1 MKVEAAKAEVVRAAA
16 AGLEAAMAVLAVA
29 REEAEAEEV
38 VSSVLGRRQGI
49 RWSAERG

>member
-1 MKVEAAKAEVVRAAA
+1 MKVEAAKAEGVRAGA

-38 VSSVLGRRQGI
+38 VSSVSGRRQGI
-49 RWSAERG
+49 R